1 MTRVYYD
8 STGAITAVR
17 TIGRGSSYNTTTT
30 YTYDGSGNLVRLEEP
45 GGRSYNFSYDA
56 QGNHVATIDSHGI
69 AMSRTYDSGN
79 RVLTETVYSAP
90 QSSSAWQ
97 SGPLVTRNV
106 YDAAGRLRF
115 QLSPAGNVTEYLS
128 LIHISPRQFQALLAR
143 SGVNTDS
150 TVVLYGDNKNRCV

>member
-1 MTRVYYD
+1 MIVDIAEYQIAGRDVDIDLLRTASEIGVAEHAAIPHLPQRGQIQAQAISCLLYT
-8 STGAITAVR
+8 SITAVR

-56 QGNHVATIDSHGI
+56 QGNHVATIDSNGI

-90 QSSSAWQ
+90 Q
-97 SGPLVTRNV
+97 
-106 YDAAGRLRF
+106 
-115 QLSPAGNVTEYLS
+115 LS
-128 LIHISPRQFQALLAR
+128 LIHI
-143 SGVNTDS
+143 
-150 TVVLYGDNKNRCV
+150 